1 MTYKSSE
8 AQQQS
13 FTDMPLTKLKDDK
26 LGRAKL
32 AKQLAEFIF
41 EHSKGS
47 HNSSYTVAVLGK
59 WGEGKTSYIN
69 FVKEQLQQLQ
79 QKEDQKLEIIEFTP
93 WYFSEGTNLYQQF
106 FALITDKL
114 EASPIIKR
122 LKSSPRLVVAAIIFI
137 IIGLYNF
144 FPDLADALVSRFLGF
159 YKFVGIAILIVFIF
173 LYFLGV
179 DINLCLKA
187 IKNYSLRSMNDILKK
202 LLAEDQLFDVHA
214 EKEKIK
220 EYIKKSNRKLI
231 IIIDDID
238 RLKVAQLNQVF
249 DLVKGLG
256 DFPNTIYMLA
266 FDKEVVAEALNKDH
280 VEKGSAYLEK
290 FIQHEIRL
298 PPITGVDMESFLDG
312 KLEHNAPKDESENYK
327 VHLLA
332 LYLTNLREA
341 KRFCNLLEY
350 KYTLLKGNVEYWDL
364 VFLTAIEVNDSPIY
378 HLLWR
383 HKKLLCGCE
392 DAQKDLSNFKQEL
405 KQELEKKNIKMPEGQ
420 SSCENLINGMFFSD
434 AVSMRSGSATAPEE
448 LVMSIRNP
456 GYFNVYFQ
464 FMTMTET
471 FRELEKLEPDQ
482 NKLNSAV
489 FDLINSDS
497 EEFKISDPDDY
508 WTRLLD
514 QVVFSSKKPVEWFLA
529 LAWGSEK
536 LAEQEQNTDSSL
548 AHGFIECVGK
558 LLLKEFHSILAVCTK
573 ENYLLLRMY
582 CYNFNTIVLSAAQRD
597 KLKERIA
604 ENLQAYSNENKLYK
618 LPYFCR
624 IIAFSIKGCTEDAE
638 QVTNPKVID
647 IIKQEITAEDEAL
660 LALLN
665 VYKEYEGVQRA
676 SCSTIEKFISFSEIQ
691 VRLRKMEKDIPF
703 FEKRVD
709 EINSYLQLIEKQLQD
724 CNN

>member
-1 MTYKSSE
+1 MPYKSSE

-69 FVKEQLQQLQ
+69 FVKEQLQQLK

-114 EASPIIKR
+114 EDSSIIKR
-122 LKSSPRLVVAAIIFI
+122 LKSSPRLVVAVISSI
-137 IIGLYNF
+137 IIGLYYIF
-144 FPDLADALVSRFLGF
+144 SDSAGKLVSWFLRF
-159 YKFVGIAILIVFIF
+159 YQFVGIAIPIVFIF
-173 LYFLGV
+173 LYVLGV

-187 IKNYSLRSMNDILKK
+187 IKNYSLSSMNDILKK

-298 PPITGVDMESFLDG
+298 PPITEVDIESFLDG
-312 KLEHNAPKDESENYK
+312 KLEHNTPKDESENYK
-327 VHLLA
+327 LDQSSEVSLLA

-350 KYTLLKGNVEYWDL
+350 KYTLLKGNVKYWDL

-383 HKKLLCGCE
+383 HKKLLCDEG
-392 DAQKDLSNFKQEL
+392 AQKDLSNFKQEL

-420 SSCENLINGMFFSD
+420 SSCENLIHQIFFSD
-434 AVSMRSGSATAPEE
+434 AVSMRSGSASAPEE

-456 GYFNVYFQ
+456 RYFNVYFQ
-464 FMTMTET
+464 FMTIIET

-489 FDLINSDS
+489 FDLINSNS
-497 EEFKISDPDDY
+497 KELQISDPDNY

-548 AHGFIECVGK
+548 AHGFMECVGK
-558 LLLKEFHSILAVCTK
+558 LLFKEFNSILAVCTK

-582 CYNFNTIVLSAAQRD
+582 CYNFNRIVLSAAQRD

-624 IIAFSIKGCTEDAE
+624 IITFSIKGCTEDAE

-647 IIKQEITAEDEAL
+647 IIKQEIGPVLRT
-660 LALLN
+660 
-665 VYKEYEGVQRA
+665 RA
-676 SCSTIEKFISFSEIQ
+676 FGT
-691 VRLRKMEKDIPF
+691 L
-703 FEKRVD
+703 
-709 EINSYLQLIEKQLQD
+709 
-724 CNN
+724 